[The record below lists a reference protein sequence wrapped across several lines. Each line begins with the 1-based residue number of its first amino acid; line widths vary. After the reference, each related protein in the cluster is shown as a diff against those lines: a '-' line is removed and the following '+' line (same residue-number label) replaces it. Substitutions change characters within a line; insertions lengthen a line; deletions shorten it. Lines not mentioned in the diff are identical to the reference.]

1 MQKFGVFFAFHAIH
15 TGLFRGIRSGF
26 RGIFLSG
33 AVAERRRR
41 IFAFRTGFSL
51 RGTGVI
57 PPPELLFSAAVFCRI
72 KSVAKPSSDCVS
84 RFETRTLCD

>member
-1 MQKFGVFFAFHAIH
+1 MQNFGVFFAFRAIH
-15 TGLFRGIRSGF
+15 TGLFRGIRPGF

-33 AVAERRRR
+33 FADERRRR
-41 IFAFRTGFSL
+41 NFVFRIGSAD
-51 RGTGVI
+51 VI
-57 PPPELLFSAAVFCRI
+57 PPPEGTVFSAAVFCRI

>member
-57 PPPELLFSAAVFCRI
+57 PPPELLFSAAVFCR
-72 KSVAKPSSDCVS
+72 
-84 RFETRTLCD
+84 